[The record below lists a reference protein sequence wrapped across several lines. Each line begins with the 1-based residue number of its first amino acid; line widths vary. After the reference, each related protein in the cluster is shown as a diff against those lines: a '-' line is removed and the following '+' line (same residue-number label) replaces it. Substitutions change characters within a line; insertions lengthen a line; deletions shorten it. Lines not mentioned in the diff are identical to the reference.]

1 MQKPPLR
8 QQERL
13 HIDSIPGQCAQMIQP
28 LSQNHCI
35 ISGASCQRY
44 SVIFILNFKED
55 DTMKIEK
62 RPSGSYRV
70 RKMYKGQIYTVSFD
84 HKPTQKEAMLAMADE
99 LQKVQKKHESM
110 TFQAAAEEYIEA
122 KRNVLSPSTIC
133 GYAGIMQRIS
143 KDLLLENVHDITA
156 LEVQAEINR
165 MAKDHS
171 PKTVRNH
178 HGFISAVLGTF
189 NPNLKLNTTLPQKS
203 KNEPY
208 IPSDKDIK
216 KIIAYAKGTEYE
228 IPIIL
233 ACYGMRR
240 SEICALTPQD
250 INGDVVSITK
260 AKVQNEKK
268 EWVIKTTKT
277 TASTREIIIPVE
289 IAEKIRERGYVY
301 RGTPGKIT
309 EFLLSAQKKLNMP
322 AFSIHKL
329 RHYFAS
335 KMSALNVPEAD
346 IMKMGGW
353 ETDHVMKT
361 VYRHAMKDE
370 NQEKQRMIS
379 NELRSALF

>member
-1 MQKPPLR
+1 
-8 QQERL
+8 
-13 HIDSIPGQCAQMIQP
+13 
-28 LSQNHCI
+28 
-35 ISGASCQRY
+35 
-44 SVIFILNFKED
+44 
-55 DTMKIEK
+55 MKIEK

-70 RKMYKGQIYTVSFD
+70 RKMYKGQIYTVSFE

-122 KRNVLSPSTIC
+122 KRNVLSPSTIR
-133 GYAGIMQRIS
+133 GYDGIMRQLPQKFTSLNI
-143 KDLLLENVHDITA
+143 HDITA
-156 LEVQAEINR
+156 LDVQTEINR
-165 MAKDHS
+165 MAKGHS

-178 HGFISAVLGTF
+178 HGFISAVLGAF
-189 NPNLKLNTTLPQKS
+189 NPSLKLTTTLPQKS
-203 KNEPY
+203 KKEPY
-208 IPSDKDIK
+208 IPSDGDIK
-216 KIIAYAKGTEYE
+216 KVIAYAKDTEYE

-268 EWVIKTTKT
+268 EWVTKTTKT

-309 EFLLSAQKKLNMP
+309 GFLLSAQKKLNMP

-335 KMSALNVPEAD
+335 KMSAMNVPEAD

-353 ETDHVMKT
+353 ETDHVMKA

-370 NQEKQRMIS
+370 NQEKQRIASM
-379 NELRSALF
+379 ELKNALL

>member
-1 MQKPPLR
+1 M
-8 QQERL
+8 
-13 HIDSIPGQCAQMIQP
+13 
-28 LSQNHCI
+28 
-35 ISGASCQRY
+35 
-44 SVIFILNFKED
+44 
-55 DTMKIEK
+55 
-62 RPSGSYRV
+62 
-70 RKMYKGQIYTVSFD
+70 
-84 HKPTQKEAMLAMADE
+84 
-99 LQKVQKKHESM
+99 QKVQKKHESM

-122 KRNVLSPSTIC
+122 KRNVLSPSTIR
-133 GYAGIMQRIS
+133 GYDGIMRQLPQKFTSLNI
-143 KDLLLENVHDITA
+143 HDITA
-156 LEVQAEINR
+156 LDVQTEINR
-165 MAKDHS
+165 MAKGHS

-178 HGFISAVLGTF
+178 HGFISAVLGAF
-189 NPNLKLNTTLPQKS
+189 NPSLKLTTTLPQKS
-203 KNEPY
+203 KKEPY
-208 IPSDKDIK
+208 IPSDGDIK
-216 KIIAYAKGTEYE
+216 KVIAYAKDTEYE

-268 EWVIKTTKT
+268 EWVTKTTKT

-309 EFLLSAQKKLNMP
+309 GFLLSAQKKLNMP

-335 KMSALNVPEAD
+335 KMSAMNVPEAD

-353 ETDHVMKT
+353 ETDHVMKA

-370 NQEKQRMIS
+370 NQEKQRIASM
-379 NELRSALF
+379 ELKNALL